1 MSKEMKVRAKI
12 KNGVTTVK
20 AIIYHTME
28 SGSRKDKETG
38 KLIPAHFIKEIKGEL
53 NGDVIISA
61 EWGTGVSKNP
71 YWSFE
76 FEGGSPGDKVTI
88 SWIDNK
94 GETGSGE
101 AVIKQKLSK

>member
-1 MSKEMKVRAKI
+1 MAEKEMKIRAKV
-12 KNGVTTVK
+12 KDDVTTVK
-20 AIIYHTME
+20 AIMYHEME

-38 KLIPAHFIKEIKGEL
+38 ELIPAHFIKEVKAEL
-53 NGDVIISA
+53 NGEMIISA

-76 FEGGSPGDKVTI
+76 FEGGNAGDTVKITWV
-88 SWIDNK
+88 DNK

-101 AVIKQKLSK
+101 AVIK

>member
-1 MSKEMKVRAKI
+1 MKVRAKV
-12 KNGVTTVK
+12 KDGVTTVK
-20 AIIYHTME
+20 ALIYHEME

-38 KLIPAHFIKEIKGEL
+38 ELIPAHFIKEIKAEL
-53 NGDVIISA
+53 NGEVIISA

-76 FEGGSPGDKVTI
+76 FEGGKPGDTI
-88 SWIDNK
+88 KIRWVDNK

-101 AVIKQKLSK
+101 TQIK

>member
-1 MSKEMKVRAKI
+1 MAKEMKVRAKV
-12 KNGVTTVK
+12 KDGVTTVK
-20 AIIYHTME
+20 ALIYHEME

-38 KLIPAHFIKEIKGEL
+38 ELIPAHFIKEIKAEL
-53 NGDVIISA
+53 NGEVIISA
-61 EWGTGVSKNP
+61 EWGTGISKNP

-76 FEGGSPGDKVTI
+76 FEGGKPGDTIKI

-101 AVIKQKLSK
+101 AEIK